1 MEQAFTIGAVILALL
16 SIFKLIGAVNSFSE
30 KFTGPLNE
38 LKIAIQRL
46 NDSIEHLIKDS
57 EVLKD
62 KITKHGQEIH
72 HLNSRMDKVELK
84 MDMYHKEDK

>member
-1 MEQAFTIGAVILALL
+1 MEQAFTIGAVVLALL

-46 NDSIEHLIKDS
+46 NDSTTFDQ
-57 EVLKD
+57 
-62 KITKHGQEIH
+62 G
-72 HLNSRMDKVELK
+72 
-84 MDMYHKEDK
+84 

>member
-1 MEQAFTIGAVILALL
+1 MEQAFTIGAVVLALL

-62 KITKHGQEIH
+62 KITKH
-72 HLNSRMDKVELK
+72 
-84 MDMYHKEDK
+84 

>member
-1 MEQAFTIGAVILALL
+1 MEQAFTIGAVVLALL

-62 KITKHGQEIH
+62 KITKQGQEIH

>member
-1 MEQAFTIGAVILALL
+1 MEEAFMIGAVVIALL
-16 SIFKLIGAVNSFSE
+16 SIFKLMSAVNSFSE
-30 KFTGPLNE
+30 IFTGPLNE

-57 EVLKD
+57 EMLKD
-62 KITKHGQEIH
+62 RITKHGQEIDSLH
-72 HLNSRMDKVELK
+72 SRMDKIEIK